1 MTDNNQEDKNNKS
14 FEKLYLKE
22 RKKSQLF
29 VMVVVVLSIL
39 LVGSVV
45 FNFQNQKQ
53 STEQDSNQ
61 VQDFPRSF
69 GQNPGGF
76 QGLRGVLGI
85 SGFLNEDGSV
95 DTDQVSQ
102 IKDNLPDEFEDR
114 FISRIS
120 SQIDNAVEDGEI
132 TSEQS
137 EELKAA
143 FGISDNTNAN

>member
-53 STEQDSNQ
+53 PTEQDSNQ
-61 VQDFPRSF
+61 IQGFPRSF
-69 GQNPGGF
+69 GQNSGGF
-76 QGLRGVLGI
+76 QGSRGILEI

-95 DTDQVSQ
+95 DTDQISQ
-102 IKDNLPDEFEDR
+102 IKDNLPDGFEDR
-114 FISRIS
+114 FISRVS
-120 SQIDNAVEDGEI
+120 SQIDNAVKEGEI
-132 TSEQS
+132 TSEQG

-143 FGISDNTNAN
+143 FGTFGATNAN